1 MMVFDAILFIPA
13 PAIQCSRKIL
23 YIFQVDNALL
33 GISGKPAVD
42 GLPVGWLVVI
52 LIDDNAW
59 DLQEGC
65 PAERDRS
72 VI

>member
-1 MMVFDAILFIPA
+1 M
-13 PAIQCSRKIL
+13 QYCSFRRLQFNVPEK
-23 YIFQVDNALL
+23 YFIFQVDNALL
-33 GISGKPAVD
+33 GIPGKPAVD
-42 GLPVGWLVVI
+42 GLPVGWPVVI